1 MSSLDEK
8 FKKLASIQSSLHNP
22 FEDDVKPRH
31 CKFNDESKAKKKKN
45 PYEFKGL
52 SSATEK
58 FVKEGNTEMDDF
70 FDGLLPIDENATAMS
85 SIVSLGRKYARSH
98 DATEEDSEID
108 RAFAPQELKLNEL
121 FNEVTQDTLAVDK
134 DLTELRMMH
143 SGRNYQRMTELIS
156 AKSQLHNT
164 RLSILKEM
172 SSIKKNILDAKSK
185 TNKNG
190 DMNDPNMM
198 SGNIIQSIFG
208 LGHDTLLESVG
219 GREGTDAY
227 VDEYDDPVQ
236 GSDEYGDAMC
246 SASGINN
253 TETDGDKFLKYEKS
267 DVKIVLQE
275 SDDGTRKVFARDG
288 EGNIVD
294 DYPLPSDIDSL
305 TFEINPRTGTATDQL
320 QRKYVYESV

>member
-1 MSSLDEK
+1 MSSLDAK
-8 FKKLASIQSSLHNP
+8 FQKLASIQSSLHNP
-22 FEDDVKPRH
+22 FEDDVKPH
-31 CKFNDESKAKKKKN
+31 NKFNSEPKAKKQKN

-52 SSATEK
+52 SASTEK

-98 DATEEDSEID
+98 DASEEDSEID

-134 DLTELRMMH
+134 DLSELRMMH

-164 RLSILKEM
+164 RLSILKEI
-172 SSIKKNILDAKSK
+172 SSIKKNIIDAKSK
-185 TNKNG
+185 SAKGG

-198 SGNIIQSIFG
+198 SGNLIQSIFG
-208 LGHDTLLESVG
+208 LGHDTLLDAVG

-227 VDEYDDPVQ
+227 TDEYDDPVES
-236 GSDEYGDAMC
+236 SDAYGDAMC
-246 SASGINN
+246 SASEINN
-253 TETDGDKFLKYEKS
+253 AETDGDKFLKYEKA
-267 DVKIVLQE
+267 DVKMVLQE
-275 SDDGTRKVFARDG
+275 SDDGTKKVFARDG
-288 EGNIVD
+288 EGNIVP
-294 DYPLPSDIDSL
+294 DYPLPADIDTL

>member
-1 MSSLDEK
+1 MGSLDEK

-172 SSIKKNILDAKSK
+172 SSIKKNIL
-185 TNKNG
+185 
-190 DMNDPNMM
+190 
-198 SGNIIQSIFG
+198 
-208 LGHDTLLESVG
+208 E
-219 GREGTDAY
+219 
-227 VDEYDDPVQ
+227 
-236 GSDEYGDAMC
+236 
-246 SASGINN
+246 
-253 TETDGDKFLKYEKS
+253 TE
-267 DVKIVLQE
+267 
-275 SDDGTRKVFARDG
+275 
-288 EGNIVD
+288 
-294 DYPLPSDIDSL
+294 
-305 TFEINPRTGTATDQL
+305 
-320 QRKYVYESV
+320 